1 MTTQQKEAKTED
13 ALEVTWTGTIKPK
26 RLDYLWHKRI
36 ARGKLTAIGGD
47 PGVGKGTL
55 GVDITARLSTAAPWP
70 DGGRAPLCR
79 VLMCTGEDD
88 PADTIVPRLDVAGAD
103 RARVGLIGRVLTV
116 EGKSRRISLDVDAEL
131 LVRLAAE
138 WKVDA
143 IIIDPLSSYLGAN
156 TNSWRDS
163 DMRRILDT
171 IAEAASQYRIAV
183 IVVVHLTKGSGTHSM
198 YRFQGSIATIAAAR
212 FGLLVAPHPQ
222 DAGLRVMASNKAN
235 LAAKPPSLS
244 FRIVPRI
251 HPELGEEIGCIEWVG
266 PSPLS
271 ADELL
276 AEPDRKATASK
287 RAEDF
292 LLEYLAAG
300 EAPSQEVK
308 AAAQKAGVGQRSVWE
323 AKNGLGVIARKD
335 GLGGWFWRLP
345 FEALA
350 DRHASTGSA
359 TSDRHASVQP
369 EALQS
374 DRHASTRFSSNE
386 PLSYRYTEDA
396 DIDRS
401 VSKNVDN
408 GEDGYLAAWSET
420 EPDVDEDQGDEAEP
434 DIDPDEL
441 LAAGQLPKVPR

>member
-1 MTTQQKEAKTED
+1 VKSQASDAKTED
-13 ALEVTWTGTIKPK
+13 ALEVTWTGTIKAK
-26 RLDYLWHKRI
+26 RLDYLWKKRI

-55 GVDITARLSTAAPWP
+55 GIDITARLSTAALWP

-103 RARVGLIGRVLTV
+103 RSRVGLIGRVLTV
-116 EGKSRRISLDVDAEL
+116 EGKKRRISLDVDAEL
-131 LVRLAAE
+131 IVRIAAE

-156 TNSWRDS
+156 TNSWQDS

-171 IAEAASQYRIAV
+171 MAEAAARFGIAV
-183 IVVVHLTKGSGTHSM
+183 IVVVHLTKGSGSNSM

-222 DAGLRVMASNKAN
+222 DPSLRVMASNKAN

-244 FRIVPRI
+244 FRIVARI

-266 PSPLS
+266 PSPLT

-276 AEPDRKATASK
+276 AEPDRRAGAAKL
-287 RAEDF
+287 AEDF

-308 AAAQKAGVGQRSVWE
+308 EAASKAGIGQHSIWK
-323 AKNGLGVIARKD
+323 AKTGLGVIARKD
-335 GLGGWFWRLP
+335 GVAGWFWKLP
-345 FEALA
+345 FEAVADRHPSTDSADA
-350 DRHASTGSA
+350 DRHASDQGQPWR
-359 TSDRHASVQP
+359 SDRHPSP
-369 EALQS
+369 S
-374 DRHASTRFSSNE
+374 FSSDE
-386 PLSYRYTEDA
+386 GPSYRYIDENGTEG
-396 DIDRS
+396 S
-401 VSKNVDN
+401 VAKNGGRGD
-408 GEDGYLAAWSET
+408 DGYLKAWSET
-420 EPDVDEDQGDEAEP
+420 EPDLTAGDEQDPVEP
-434 DIDPDEL
+434 DYDPDEL
-441 LAAGQLPKVPR
+441 SEVGQ